1 MLNSSSSRI
10 ALAAFT
16 RSPFTL
22 TLPPATAAAASE
34 RVLKNL
40 AAQSHLS
47 RRIGL
52 SFVSATTIPDFFN
65 ISDFTAA
72 TLAGRLRQIFLKPLD
87 RIPVADSAKGNAV
100 QPVVELRQINIY
112 QTAVVF
118 HMQSDMKPDVVH
130 RTQHAAVA

>member
-52 SFVSATTIPDFFN
+52 PSVSATTIPDFSIFP
-65 ISDFTAA
+65 ILLQKHQAQAQSSIHCCHSLLSPRRKTDGAFF
-72 TLAGRLRQIFLKPLD
+72 LGLR
-87 RIPVADSAKGNAV
+87 RGH
-100 QPVVELRQINIY
+100 EL
-112 QTAVVF
+112 T
-118 HMQSDMKPDVVH
+118 DG
-130 RTQHAAVA
+130 